1 MSSQHA
7 RPQPTRIGY
16 PKMADFVGLEPQLA
30 IFKRFG
36 SLNAENLLYM
46 QAEIA
51 SLEEDLSLIVAS
63 DASTSNDKANRNYA
77 SSWRTLQEAGEQ
89 SAQWR
94 KRMQIRERLKE
105 YSESRYSW
113 NFW

>member
-1 MSSQHA
+1 MNRNHA
-7 RPQPTRIGY
+7 PQQETRIGY

-51 SLEEDLSLIVAS
+51 GLEEDLRLIVDQ
-63 DASTSNDKANRNYA
+63 DASTSNDKENRNF
-77 SSWRTLQEAGEQ
+77 SVSWRTLQEAGSESLQ
-89 SAQWR
+89 YR
-94 KRMQIRERLKE
+94 KRMEIREKLKE
-105 YSESRYSW
+105 YSETQRSRK
-113 NFW
+113 FE